1 MRVERGSGKSSTWKK
16 IQEKDTKKKRNF
28 EGRDVRIKKYSMH
41 HSAVEKFQS
50 ESKCKTNS

>member
-1 MRVERGSGKSSTWKK
+1 MEKVQHGKRYKK
-16 IQEKDTKKKRNF
+16 NSLKKRNF
-28 EGRDVRIKKYSMH
+28 EGRGVRIKKYLMH